1 MDKTES
7 TIAAIAFAAFF
18 LSILLE
24 WWYWRGKGKHKY
36 IWKDTLANYALVLMQ
51 IFFDTIGKALFVIIA
66 LEWVRKNGLQLITE
80 DAQHSW
86 WSIAFCFIGV
96 DFGYYWYHRMSHRV
110 RALWAIHV
118 THHSSELMNFST
130 ALRQPV
136 LEHLIDWLWFLPLA
150 FAGFSAKLILL
161 CYGFNLIYQFFI
173 HTEVVYKFPRWI
185 EWVFNTP
192 SHHRAHHGTNAEY
205 LDRNYAG
212 VFIVWDRVFG
222 SFVEEKA
229 PVKYGI
235 LSPVHSYNPLY
246 LAFHLWADIGR
257 DVLRPSSWW
266 IKLKHV
272 FAPPGWPEEYR
283 RSVFA
288 TNSTNEHE

>member
-7 TIAAIAFAAFF
+7 TIALIAFAVFF
-18 LSILLE
+18 LSIVLE
-24 WWYWRGKGKHKY
+24 WWYWRGKGEQKY
-36 IWKDTLANYALVLMQ
+36 ILKDTAANYALVVMQ
-51 IFFDTIGKALFVIIA
+51 IFFDTIGKALFVLLA
-66 LEWVRKNGLQLITE
+66 LEWVREHGLHLITE
-80 DAQHSW
+80 DTQHSW
-86 WSIAFCFIGV
+86 WSIALCFIGV

-173 HTEVVYKFPRWI
+173 HTEVVAKFPRWI
-185 EWVFNTP
+185 ELIFNTP
-192 SHHRAHHGTNAEY
+192 SHHRVHHGTNAEY
-205 LDRNYAG
+205 IDRNYGG
-212 VFIVWDRVFG
+212 VLIIWDRMFG
-222 SFVEEKA
+222 SFVEEQA

-235 LSPVHSYNPLY
+235 LHPVHSYNPFY

-257 DVLRPSSWW
+257 DVVPPSSLWV
-266 IKLKHV
+266 KLKMI

-283 RSVFA
+283 KQLLLEQS
-288 TNSTNEHE
+288 

>member
-7 TIAAIAFAAFF
+7 TIAAIAFAVFF
-18 LSILLE
+18 LSIVLE
-24 WWYWRGKGKHKY
+24 WWYWRGKGEHKY
-36 IWKDTLANYALVLMQ
+36 IWQDTLANYALVFMQ
-51 IFFDTIGKALFVIIA
+51 VAFDILGKALFVIIA
-66 LEWVRKNGLQLITE
+66 LEWVRKHGLQLITE
-80 DAQHSW
+80 ETQHSW
-86 WSIAFCFIGV
+86 WGIALCFLGV

-136 LEHLIDWLWFLPLA
+136 LEHLIDWLWFVPLA

-185 EWVFNTP
+185 ELIFNTP
-192 SHHRAHHGTNAEY
+192 SHHRVHHGTNAEY
-205 LDRNYAG
+205 IDRNYGG
-212 VFIVWDRVFG
+212 VLIVWDRMFG

-229 PVKYGI
+229 PVEYGI
-235 LSPVHSYNPLY
+235 LHPVHSYNPLY
-246 LAFHLWADIGR
+246 LAFHLWADIRR
-257 DVLRPSSWW
+257 DVLRPSSLW
-266 IKLKHV
+266 IKLKMI
-272 FAPPGWPEEYR
+272 FAPPGWPEEYQR
-283 RSVFA
+283 QLLLEQS
-288 TNSTNEHE
+288 